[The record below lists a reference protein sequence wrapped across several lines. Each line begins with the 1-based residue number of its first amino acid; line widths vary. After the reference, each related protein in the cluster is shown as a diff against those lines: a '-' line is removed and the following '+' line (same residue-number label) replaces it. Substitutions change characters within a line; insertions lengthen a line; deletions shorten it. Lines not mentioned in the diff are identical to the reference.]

1 MTGADSLR
9 DVIRG
14 SHLRMA
20 WTAILLAGSLLL
32 SVGATV
38 LWLYLGNNL
47 QLLARTLSYTI
58 EASLVFRDNGEADR
72 VLKDVLSN
80 EGVARAQV
88 FDNHDKLFA
97 QWSPY
102 KPPVSARVGERLARA
117 VGLPHGV
124 ALVKLE
130 DQVVGKIVL
139 TSDGVGLMQF
149 FGAGIVV
156 LGVCLGV
163 SGYAGLRQSRR
174 ILTDIVEPL
183 QDLASV
189 ASAVRHD
196 RLMDKRVPLARMAE
210 LRTLGEHFNA
220 LLAELQARQQRLR
233 QENSVLSEQALRDG
247 LTGLANRLFLEQRL
261 QQGIADVAGKGQGL
275 ALLYIDVNRLKEMN
289 DGWGHAA
296 GDTLLK
302 EVAKRLQAHV
312 RVDDLVARLGGDEF
326 AVLLHPIRSKDAAD
340 TVTRKILAGME
351 EPLVLDGGEM
361 FFPSVSIGA
370 AVFPEDGMTMQ
381 ELLQHA
387 DQTMYQH
394 KARHRDSY
402 AAIQEV

>member
-1 MTGADSLR
+1 MTGAESLR

-58 EASLVFRDNGEADR
+58 EASLVFRDKGEADR

-80 EGVARAQV
+80 EGVAHAQV
-88 FDNHDKLFA
+88 FDHQGKLFA
-97 QWSPY
+97 QWSPP
-102 KPPVSARVGERLARA
+102 KPPVSARVGERLTQV
-117 VGLPHGV
+117 VGLPRGT
-124 ALVKLE
+124 AIVKLE
-130 DQVVGKIVL
+130 DEVVGSIVL
-139 TSDGVGLMQF
+139 TSDGVGFMQF

-156 LGVCLGV
+156 LGLCLGV

-189 ASAVRHD
+189 ASAVRND

-220 LLAELQARQQRLR
+220 LLAELQERQQRLR

-247 LTGLANRLFLEQRL
+247 LTGLANRLLFEQKL
-261 QQGIADVAGKGQGL
+261 QQGIVEMGYKGQGL

-296 GDTLLK
+296 GDALIK
-302 EVAKRLQAHV
+302 EVGKRLQAHV
-312 RVDDLVARLGGDEF
+312 RSDDLVARLGGDEF
-326 AVLLHPIRSKDAAD
+326 AVLLHPVRSKEAAA

-351 EPLVLDGGEM
+351 APLILDGGEM
-361 FFPSVSIGA
+361 FHPSVSIGSA
-370 AVFPEDGMTMQ
+370 FFPEDGTTMQ
-381 ELLQHA
+381 ELLRHA
-387 DQTMYQH
+387 DRSMYEH
-394 KARHRDSY
+394 KALHRDIH
-402 AAIQEV
+402 AAIQEE

>member
-1 MTGADSLR
+1 LR

-58 EASLVFRDNGEADR
+58 EASLVFRDRGEANR

-88 FDNHDKLFA
+88 FDHQGKLFT
-97 QWSPY
+97 QWSPP
-102 KPPVSARVGERLARA
+102 KSPVSAQVGERLAQV
-117 VGLPHGV
+117 VGLPRGT

-130 DQVVGKIVL
+130 DQVVGRIVL
-139 TSDGVGLMQF
+139 TSDGVGFMQF

-156 LGVCLGV
+156 LGLCLGV

-220 LLAELQARQQRLR
+220 LLAELQERQQRLR

-247 LTGLANRLFLEQRL
+247 LTGLANRLLLEQRL
-261 QQGIADVAGKGQGL
+261 QQGIAEVARKGQGL

-296 GDTLLK
+296 GDALLK
-302 EVAKRLQAHV
+302 EVGKRLQAHI
-312 RVDDLVARLGGDEF
+312 RSDDLVARLGGDEF
-326 AVLLHPIRSKDAAD
+326 AVLLHPIRNRDAAAA
-340 TVTRKILAGME
+340 VTRKILTGME
-351 EPLVLDGGEM
+351 EPLILDGGET
-361 FFPSVSIGA
+361 FHPSVSIGSA
-370 AVFPEDGMTMQ
+370 FFPEDGATMQ
-381 ELLQHA
+381 ELLKHA
-387 DQTMYQH
+387 DRSMYQH
-394 KARHRDSY
+394 KARHRD
-402 AAIQEV
+402 AHTAIQEG